1 VPGSS
6 AARFDYF
13 LTYARSDAAAAR
25 ELVHRLENF
34 GIKVASDFGEGGLRS
49 GETWIPQL
57 EELLRASGSYLIL
70 VGERDLGGWVQAEL
84 EVALNSNAADPAFR
98 IVPLLL
104 PGVSPAD
111 LPPFLGR
118 FEVIPLAEDWRLAG
132 SVSLA
137 RLAAKLR
144 PPREG
149 TPRNPFPGLRAFDAS
164 MSAYFFGRSKELQ
177 ELLRLLGR
185 TPSGHRRWLQIE
197 GASGS
202 GKSSLAQAGLLPA
215 VETGLLAGAPP
226 SFSSAVFRPGRQ
238 PLRSLAVALFREFE
252 KPGLDLRGI
261 EEALARDEK
270 GLIYLLRENV
280 PAGQGF
286 LLLLDQLEELF
297 SLAAGDLEPARRLGA
312 LLAAALEDE
321 DGPFYLATTIRSDF
335 LGELAKSPELVKH
348 LNGGASRYLLPEISA
363 AGLAE
368 AVRQPALAAGLS
380 WENESLPERIVNDAG
395 LSPGSLP
402 LVAHVL
408 SEMWARDA
416 RGGKLLHETYD
427 RLGGVGGALA
437 RSADALLESLPE
449 SERAIARKILLSLV
463 RLQPGAGETRR
474 VLGRDEL
481 LQPVGAA
488 ASQVLGR
495 LSGVRDPRAPED
507 APPPPRLLAV
517 RADQGVELVHEALLR
532 GWQTLRRLI
541 DDNRKGL
548 VCRNDAENAARA
560 WDAAGRPPDGLPR
573 GKQLAYFRQ
582 AELADHLTREFLGA
596 ATAAE
601 NREKA
606 AHRKTRLA
614 WRAGLAAA
622 GLGLLAVLIL
632 GFWRREQLIV
642 GFVASDMA
650 AGLDFLGVPMRVQ
663 LEAADKV
670 EERLS
675 QLLGE
680 PETDPYRLLLARFE
694 VARGLYSYN
703 QGKLDE
709 SSSHFERAIALA
721 AAADPDDPLT
731 LDHRLHA
738 LRGRGEVQVRKLQLD
753 SALATAGQLDELLAA
768 MPDLAAGSS
777 FAGTVQFRID
787 LATGLVLGARF
798 AEALAELEKAE
809 RCRQRLLLLP
819 LWRERAEGLAANLGV
834 AYNSVGQQAQRQGF
848 QEAFDQAVAAIGG
861 LKKTMAPRAFA
872 KQQAQLLAVSAQ
884 TAAQRKDDEQAEAAY
899 RQIPELFAGTDYIAD
914 AADRAVVFNALVM
927 LFDRYFATG
936 RPQLARQ
943 ALADATALLE
953 RCAELPKAGFGQ
965 GELEGAHIQLSWRRG
980 VFAESAGQIEPAWN
994 HFQEAA
1000 NLAAA
1005 SDSLDS
1011 SGLIL
1016 KYQRLAALERMA
1028 RLADRHGWKDR
1039 LKATVDQATEVFR
1052 GYPQQG
1058 ALRNDANLS
1067 FLMARIK
1074 AS

>member
-1 VPGSS
+1 MSG
-6 AARFDYF
+6 ARFDYF

-25 ELVHRLENF
+25 ELVNRLDNL

-49 GETWIPQL
+49 GESWIPQL

-70 VGERDLGGWVQAEL
+70 VGERDIGGWVQAEL
-84 EVALNSNAADPAFR
+84 EVALNRNAADPAFR

-137 RLAAKLR
+137 RLAARLR

-149 TPRNPFPGLRAFDAS
+149 APRNPFPGLRAFDAS
-164 MSAYFFGRSKELQ
+164 MSAYFFGRGQELQ

-215 VETGLLAGAPP
+215 VEAGLLAGAPP
-226 SFSSAVFRPGRQ
+226 SFGSAVFRPGRQ
-238 PLRSLAVALFREFE
+238 PLRSLALALFREFE

-261 EEALARDEK
+261 EETLARDEK
-270 GLIYLLRENV
+270 GLLYLLRENV

-297 SLAAGDLEPARRLGA
+297 SLASGDLEPARRLGA

-380 WENESLPERIVNDAG
+380 WENESLPERIVSDAG
-395 LSPGSLP
+395 VSPGSLP

-416 RGGKLLHETYD
+416 RGGRLLHETYD

-449 SERAIARKILLSLV
+449 GERANARKMLLSLV
-463 RLQPGAGETRR
+463 KLQPGAGETRR
-474 VLGRDEL
+474 VLGREEL
-481 LQPVGAA
+481 LQAVGGGAA
-488 ASQVLGR
+488 AQVLGR

-507 APPPPRLLAV
+507 APPPSRLLAV

-532 GWQTLRRLI
+532 SWQTLRRLI
-541 DDNRKGL
+541 DENRKSL

-560 WDAAGRPPDGLPR
+560 WDAAGRPAEGLPR

-582 AELADHLTREFLGA
+582 AELADHLTRDFLGA
-596 ATAAE
+596 AIAAE

-606 AHRKTRLA
+606 AHRKSRLA

-642 GFVASDMA
+642 GFVASDLA
-650 AGLDFLGVPMRVQ
+650 TSLDFLRAPMRAQ
-663 LEAADKV
+663 LEAADNV
-670 EERLS
+670 EKRLA

-680 PETDPYRLLLARFE
+680 PDTDAYRLLLARFDI
-694 VARGLYSYN
+694 ARGLYSYN
-703 QGKLDE
+703 QDKLDE
-709 SSSHFERAIALA
+709 SSRHFERAIALA

-738 LRGRGEVQVRKLQLD
+738 LRGRGELQVRKQQLD
-753 SALATAGQLDELLAA
+753 PALEAARQLDELLAA

-777 FAGTVQFRID
+777 LVATVQFRID
-787 LATGLVLGARF
+787 LAIGLVLGARF

-809 RCRQRLLLLP
+809 LCRQRLLLLP
-819 LWRERAEGLAANLGV
+819 LWRERADGLAADLGV
-834 AYNSVGQQAQRQGF
+834 AYNEVGRQAQRQGF
-848 QEAFDQAVAAIGG
+848 PKAFEEAVAASGR
-861 LKKTMAPRAFA
+861 LKQTMPPRAFA
-872 KQQAQLLAVSAQ
+872 KQQAQLLAMRAQ
-884 TAAQRKDDEQAEAAY
+884 TAAQDKDHERAEAAY

-914 AADRAVVFNALVM
+914 SADRAVVFNALVM

-943 ALADATALLE
+943 ALADATVLLE
-953 RCAELPKAGFGQ
+953 RCAELPKAIFVQ
-965 GELEGAHIQLSWRRG
+965 GELEGAHIQVSWRRG
-980 VFAESAGQIEPAWN
+980 VLAESEGQIEPAWN

-1039 LKATVDQATEVFR
+1039 LKATVDQAAEVFR
-1052 GYPQQG
+1052 SYPQQG